1 MKVLIGIDNSPSSET
16 LLDAVV
22 NRVWPA
28 QTRFCVLNIV
38 NLQRFERLPALI
50 EDATREG
57 RRLVQE
63 GVKKLADAGY
73 EAFAQTS
80 PGHPR
85 SDISCFAKEWGA
97 DLILV
102 GSHGHGAVGR
112 FLLGSVAQG
121 VLRTAPC
128 SVEIV
133 RTPSPSPSRRPMK
146 VLLATDG
153 SEFSLAAARVIAS
166 QPWPPDTIFK
176 VLSVQE
182 LVIVGNQMEA
192 ASLSAIY
199 PATLLEELT
208 TQSEGQ
214 AKSAIET
221 ARDILRGA
229 GLMLHDGDPMPLGE
243 PRAVILDTAKNWGAD
258 LIVVG
263 SHGRRG
269 LDRFL
274 LGSVTEAI
282 AVHAPCSVRVVR
294 APQQTKKDRH
304 STAGNSVR

>member
-1 MKVLIGIDNSPSSET
+1 MKVLVAVDNSPSFET
-16 LLDAVV
+16 ILAAVV
-22 NRVWPA
+22 NRSWPA
-28 QTRFCVLNIV
+28 RTTFCVLNVV

-57 RRLVQE
+57 ERLVEE
-63 GVKKLADAGY
+63 GAKRISGAGY
-73 EAFAQTS
+73 EAFPKTS

-97 DLILV
+97 DSILV

-133 RTPSPSPSRRPMK
+133 RTVTKASSPRK

-153 SEFSLAAARVIAS
+153 SDCSLGAAHAVAA
-166 QPWPPDTIFK
+166 QVWPQGSIFK
-176 VLSVQE
+176 VLSVEE
-182 LVIVGNQMEA
+182 LMTVNNQVEA
-192 ASLSAIY
+192 ASLSAVY
-199 PATLLEELT
+199 PASLLEELT
-208 TQSEGQ
+208 TQ
-214 AKSAIET
+214 
-221 ARDILRGA
+221 ARDQARSAVQTAKDILTGA
-229 GLMLHDGDPMPLGE
+229 GLALDAGTSIPLGDPRG
-243 PRAVILDTAKNWGAD
+243 VILDTAKEWGAD
-258 LIVVG
+258 LIVLG

-274 LGSVTEAI
+274 LGSVSEAVAI
-282 AVHAPCSVRVVR
+282 HAACSVQVIRGR
-294 APQQTKKDRH
+294 QPAKGNRH
-304 STAGNSVR
+304 AN

>member
-1 MKVLIGIDNSPSSET
+1 MKVLVAVDNSPSFDT
-16 LLDAVV
+16 VLKAAV
-22 NRVWPA
+22 NRSWPA
-28 QTRFCVLNIV
+28 RTTFCVLNVV

-57 RRLVQE
+57 ERLVQQ
-63 GVKKLADAGY
+63 GAKKISGAGY
-73 EAFAQTS
+73 EAFPKTS

-133 RTPSPSPSRRPMK
+133 RSAPKASSPWK

-153 SEFSLAAARVIAS
+153 SDCSVGAAHAVAAQLWPPGSVFRVIS
-166 QPWPPDTIFK
+166 VEELM
-176 VLSVQE
+176 VL
-182 LVIVGNQMEA
+182 GNQMDA
-192 ASLSAIY
+192 ASLSAVY
-199 PATLLEELT
+199 PASLLEELT
-208 TQSEGQ
+208 TQAQDRARSAVEM
-214 AKSAIET
+214 AK
-221 ARDILRGA
+221 DILTRARLTLDA
-229 GLMLHDGDPMPLGE
+229 GESIPFGE
-243 PRAVILDTAKNWGAD
+243 PRGVILDAAKDWGAD
-258 LIVVG
+258 LIVLG

-274 LGSVTEAI
+274 LGSVSEAVAI
-282 AVHAPCSVRVVR
+282 HAACSVQVIRGHQH
-294 APQQTKKDRH
+294 AK
-304 STAGNSVR
+304 GNSHAN